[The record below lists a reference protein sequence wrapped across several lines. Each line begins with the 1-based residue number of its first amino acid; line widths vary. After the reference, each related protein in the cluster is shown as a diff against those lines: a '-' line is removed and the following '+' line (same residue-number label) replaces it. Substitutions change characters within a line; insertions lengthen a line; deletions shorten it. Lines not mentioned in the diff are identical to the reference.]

1 MGVSQPKVRNLF
13 SELLLAQNKKF
24 TSERF
29 AALNAILT
37 KAGNLKSLLFF
48 EVIDK
53 YIDYLSI
60 YAPHLFHNKKTN
72 PIHNRVY
79 IEVILK
85 VHGMDY
91 FAPLSSYKE
100 KHKRMKETLDFVKI
114 KRYSVINL
122 NNMFPVQSKD
132 YTYLDFSKEQ
142 DLNYKSLL
150 ESEYRYIKSI
160 QGKIIKNAS
169 L

>member
-1 MGVSQPKVRNLF
+1 MHHIYFIIKTPI
-13 SELLLAQNKKF
+13 KF
-24 TSERF
+24 
-29 AALNAILT
+29 I
-37 KAGNLKSLLFF
+37 KG
-48 EVIDK
+48 
-53 YIDYLSI
+53 YIG
-60 YAPHLFHNKKTN
+60 
-72 PIHNRVY
+72 
-79 IEVILK
+79 VILK

-100 KHKRMKETLDFVKI
+100 KHKQMKETLDFIKVKT
-114 KRYSVINL
+114 YSVINL

-169 L
+169 LVYFIKNLLNF

>member
-1 MGVSQPKVRNLF
+1 MVNIKLYTVS
-13 SELLLAQNKKF
+13 
-24 TSERF
+24 
-29 AALNAILT
+29 
-37 KAGNLKSLLFF
+37 
-48 EVIDK
+48 DK

-60 YAPHLFHNKKTN
+60 YAPHLFHNKN
-72 PIHNRVY
+72 PNQIHKRVY
-79 IEVILK
+79 IGVILK

-100 KHKRMKETLDFVKI
+100 KYKQMKETLDFIKVKT
-114 KRYSVINL
+114 YSVINL

-142 DLNYKSLL
+142 DLKYKSLL

-169 L
+169 LVYKIKTSGKINSLTKRCNDFKLLEEKCRLYK

>member
-37 KAGNLKSLLFF
+37 KAGHLKSLLFF
-48 EVIDK
+48 EAIDMVNIKLYTVSDK

-60 YAPHLFHNKKTN
+60 YAPHLFHNKN
-72 PIHNRVY
+72 PNQIHKRVY
-79 IEVILK
+79 IGVILK

-91 FAPLSSYKE
+91 FAPLSSYK
-100 KHKRMKETLDFVKI
+100 
-114 KRYSVINL
+114 
-122 NNMFPVQSKD
+122 
-132 YTYLDFSKEQ
+132 
-142 DLNYKSLL
+142 YK
-150 ESEYRYIKSI
+150 
-160 QGKIIKNAS
+160 
-169 L
+169 

>member
-1 MGVSQPKVRNLF
+1 MENIKLYTVS
-13 SELLLAQNKKF
+13 
-24 TSERF
+24 
-29 AALNAILT
+29 
-37 KAGNLKSLLFF
+37 
-48 EVIDK
+48 DK

-72 PIHNRVY
+72 QIHKRVY
-79 IEVILK
+79 IGVILK

-91 FAPLSSYKE
+91 FAPLSSYKV
-100 KHKRMKETLDFVKI
+100 KHKQMKETLDFIKI
-114 KRYSVINL
+114 KTYSVINL

-169 L
+169 LVYKIKTSGKINSLTKRCNDFKLLEEKCRLYK